1 MAHVFIVDDKTL
13 SVHLRYLFA
22 GTGAKDFSCDFL
34 LRPRSNFQST
44 RERLLVG
51 MIADISRLRVGDDV
65 IFYLQQS
72 KQHEGMFFG
81 SFKVASEPF
90 LASDDYLIDELGK
103 NLTFRVQLMPSKVY
117 ENGATERDCLD
128 SLRDISHPY
137 EMCWSLI
144 YRKLKGNRGCTMITD
159 YEFKHIISKIRKN
172 NVGALSDCQGYDYDS
187 NGCKIIDSKCD
198 TFEYKGKK
206 ANLGILERLLYKA
219 NRKNAYESHLQ
230 AYISQNLE
238 KIIPLQVVDG
248 PINWI
253 GNEVSCGVGMQS
265 IDIMFIQ
272 KDDKGVHLV
281 VCELKDEQPA
291 SYIEKQLKK
300 YVDWINDYLAPT
312 FSKDVFVHPT
322 IVAPTPNG
330 DSIKNISSL
339 IGKKLGRNSEPVRYI
354 AFDIKG
360 KTIDFKEEFNG

>member
-34 LRPRSNFQST
+34 LDPNSEYQST

-51 MIADISRLRVGDDV
+51 MIADISRLRKGDD
-65 IFYLQQS
+65 ILFYLQQS
-72 KQHEGMFFG
+72 GQHEGLFFG

-90 LASDDYLIDELGK
+90 LASDEYLMAELGK
-103 NLTFRVQLMPSKVY
+103 NLTFRVQLVPSEVY

-128 SLRDISHPY
+128 SLQGISRPY

-159 YEFKHIISKIRKN
+159 YEFNHIMSKIRKN
-172 NVGALSDCQGYDYDS
+172 NAGILPDCKGYDYDPTR
-187 NGCKIIDSKCD
+187 CKIVGSKSGSLKY
-198 TFEYKGKK
+198 EGKK
-206 ANLGILERLLYKA
+206 ADPDILCRLLYKV
-219 NRKNAYESHLQ
+219 RKRNAYESHLQ

-238 KIIPLQVVDG
+238 KITPLQVIDA
-248 PINWI
+248 PICWI

-265 IDIMFIQ
+265 IDIMFTQ
-272 KDDKGVHLV
+272 EDDQGIHLV

-291 SYIEKQLKK
+291 SYIEKQLTK

-312 FSKDVFVHPT
+312 FSKKVFVYPT
-322 IVAPTPNG
+322 IVAPTPNE
-330 DSIKNISSL
+330 DTISSL
-339 IGKKLGRNSEPVRYI
+339 SSLLGKSLGNNSEPTRYI
-354 AFDIKG
+354 PFDIKNDA
-360 KTIDFKEEFNG
+360 INFEENIV